1 MAYAP
6 TTAPPALRLGLR
18 ARISAVREARMVSE
32 RSRRRLAE
40 AIEYSV
46 ARAERPRGG
55 FTAAIPVARE
65 AARDARGALLDL
77 AERLRAPRPVDA
89 DGMRQARQLLVDG
102 SGPLYVESA
111 PGVLRAAATRA
122 VEALDGVRS

>member
-1 MAYAP
+1 MSYAS
-6 TTAPPALRLGLR
+6 TTAPPPIRLGLR
-18 ARISAVREARMVSE
+18 ARVSAVREAGMVSV

-40 AIEYSV
+40 AIEHSV
-46 ARAERPRGG
+46 ARAENPRRGI
-55 FTAAIPVARE
+55 TAAVPIVRE

-89 DGMRQARQLLVDG
+89 DGMRQARQLVVDG

-111 PGVLRAAATRA
+111 PGTLRAAAIRA